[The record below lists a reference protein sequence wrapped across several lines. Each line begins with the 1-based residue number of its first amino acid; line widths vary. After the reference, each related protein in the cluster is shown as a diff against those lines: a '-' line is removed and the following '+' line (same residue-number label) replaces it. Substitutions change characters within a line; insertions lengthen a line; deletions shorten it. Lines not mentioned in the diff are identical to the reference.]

1 MVRVGL
7 LVFVAA
13 CSFTDGAASHSD
25 GGTRPDAPPDSGLC
39 APSYTL
45 AYGGHQYMLSTPM
58 SWGID
63 SSLCSTSRGHMVKIE
78 DSGEDNFAHMQ
89 FSSGYM
95 WTGLH
100 LDTGDNMYH
109 WTDGSL
115 LGSYN
120 GFHNGN
126 VPPPDVS
133 QQCVEIVSTTGE
145 WQIFNCN
152 FAQIALCECP

>member
-7 LVFVAA
+7 FALLAA
-13 CSFTDGAASHSD
+13 CSFTDGAASHAD
-25 GGTRPDAPPDSGLC
+25 GGTKPDAPPDAGPC

-45 AYGGHQYMLSTPM
+45 TYGGHVYALSTVG

-63 SSLCSTSRGHMVKIE
+63 SSVCSANRGHMIKIE

-89 FSSGYM
+89 FSTGYM

-100 LDTGDNMYH
+100 LDTTDSMYH

-115 LGSYN
+115 LGGYN
-120 GFHNGN
+120 NFMNN
-126 VPPPDVS
+126 TPPAPDVGR
-133 QQCVEIVSTTGE
+133 QCVEIVSNTGM
-145 WQIFNCN
+145 WQVFDCN